1 MYLIVIA
8 WLYVVLLMAFA
19 EATSPVGS
27 WLGGIISFVAYGLLP
42 ISLVLYVFGRR
53 PKVKSSETPLHTPDA
68 GGEASAASAVAPV
81 REEP

>member
-42 ISLVLYVFGRR
+42 ISLILYVFGRR
-53 PKVKSSETPLHTPDA
+53 PKVKSTETPLDTPDA
-68 GGEASAASAVAPV
+68 GAEAPAASPVAPM
-81 REEP
+81 RKEP